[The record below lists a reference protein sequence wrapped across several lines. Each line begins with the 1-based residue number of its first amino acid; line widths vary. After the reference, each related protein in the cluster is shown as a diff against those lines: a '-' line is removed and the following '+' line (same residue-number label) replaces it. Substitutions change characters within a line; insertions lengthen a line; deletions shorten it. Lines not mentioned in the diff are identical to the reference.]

1 MDRARDCAAR
11 STNPSVLLSRVE
23 RHKHYDGIRVRINAP
38 LSACDDAPA
47 PCNSEND
54 HRQRPAKF
62 ISAKE
67 LQPRALTA
75 ENTLLA
81 SSVFGFL
88 LAMTETRILP
98 PSQRIRGVMAPVVT
112 PFKADLSP
120 DCERFIRHCQW
131 LLSQN
136 CGLAVFGTNSEANS
150 MAAEERLTL
159 LDAVVAAG
167 IDPSRMMPGTGC
179 CSITET
185 VKLTTRAVKHGC
197 AGVLM
202 LPPFYY
208 KDVSEEGLH
217 RYFGEIVQ
225 RVGDTR
231 LKIYL
236 YHIPPVAIVG
246 ITPKLVERLLKAYP
260 NAIAGMKDSSGD
272 WNNTKT
278 FLDAFAKNGFDVFVG
293 SESFLLAN
301 MRNGGVGT
309 ISATANVNPAAIHKL
324 YRQWNTADDADSAD
338 QQQSKL
344 DVVRE
349 VFGSRKFP
357 SMIAAL
363 KQAIAICRNDPDW
376 TRVRPPLVELTNE
389 QAKLLAAELKAIG
402 FAMPDIA

>member
-1 MDRARDCAAR
+1 MPE
-11 STNPSVLLSRVE
+11 T
-23 RHKHYDGIRVRINAP
+23 K
-38 LSACDDAPA
+38 
-47 PCNSEND
+47 
-54 HRQRPAKF
+54 
-62 ISAKE
+62 IS
-67 LQPRALTA
+67 
-75 ENTLLA
+75 
-81 SSVFGFL
+81 
-88 LAMTETRILP
+88 P
-98 PSQRIRGVMAPVVT
+98 PSRRIRGVLAPVVT

-131 LLSQN
+131 LLSQD

-150 MAAEERLTL
+150 MNAEERMTL
-159 LDAVVAAG
+159 LDAVIAGG

-185 VKLTTRAVKHGC
+185 VQLTAHAVKHGC

-208 KDVSEEGLH
+208 KNVSEQGLY
-217 RYFGEIVQ
+217 RYFSEVVQ

-246 ITPKLVERLLKAYP
+246 ITPKLVERLLKSYP

-278 FLDAFAKNGFDVFVG
+278 FLDAFAVRPRHETSSKSQTPSSKSQGNSKIQHPKGERTFGARRGGDVGNQTSFDVFVG

-301 MRNGGVGT
+301 MRNGGAGT
-309 ISATANVNPAAIHKL
+309 ISATANVNPAAIHEL
-324 YRQWNTADDADSAD
+324 YVACKQSKFENR
-338 QQQSKL
+338 QSKL
-344 DVVRE
+344 EHRQVRLNVVRE
-349 VFGSRKFP
+349 VFSSGKFP

-363 KQAIAICRNDPDW
+363 KQAIAIYTNDPAW
-376 TRVRPPLVELTNE
+376 TRVRPPLVELTTE
-389 QAKLLAAELKAIG
+389 QAKLLAAKLKAIG
-402 FAMPDIA
+402 FAMEL